1 MLLLLFP
8 LHLLL
13 QPSLASEPYTSRR
26 PPLTTT
32 MSHLHQELKLLIVE
46 ALQLEDVDPAS
57 ISDTDAL
64 FGAGL
69 ELDSIDALELAT
81 AIARKYDVEVN
92 QDQETR
98 DAFRSVSHLAEFIV
112 MKQAAAGAG
121 ASRAG

>member
-1 MLLLLFP
+1 M
-8 LHLLL
+8 
-13 QPSLASEPYTSRR
+13 
-26 PPLTTT
+26 TTT
-32 MSHLHQELKLLIVE
+32 TSDLHHELKLLIVE

-57 ISDTDAL
+57 ISDTAPL

-98 DAFRSVSHLAEFIV
+98 DAFRSVAHLAEFIA
-112 MKQAAAGAG
+112 MKRAAAGAR

>member
-1 MLLLLFP
+1 M
-8 LHLLL
+8 
-13 QPSLASEPYTSRR
+13 
-26 PPLTTT
+26 TTT
-32 MSHLHQELKLLIVE
+32 TSDLHHELKLLIVE

-57 ISDTDAL
+57 ISDTAPL

-81 AIARKYDVEVN
+81 AVARKYDVEVN

-98 DAFRSVSHLAEFIV
+98 DAFRSVSHLAQFIT
-112 MKQAAAGAG
+112 MKRAEAGVR

>member
-1 MLLLLFP
+1 V
-8 LHLLL
+8 
-13 QPSLASEPYTSRR
+13 
-26 PPLTTT
+26 TTT
-32 MSHLHQELKLLIVE
+32 SSNLHHELKLLIVE

-57 ISDTDAL
+57 ISDTAPL

-98 DAFRSVSHLAEFIV
+98 DAFRSVSHLAEFIAL
-112 MKQAAAGAG
+112 KRAAAGAR

>member
-1 MLLLLFP
+1 V
-8 LHLLL
+8 
-13 QPSLASEPYTSRR
+13 
-26 PPLTTT
+26 TTT
-32 MSHLHQELKLLIVE
+32 PSDLHHELKLLIVE

-57 ISDTDAL
+57 ISDTAPL

-98 DAFRSVSHLAEFIV
+98 DAFRSVAHLAEFIAL
-112 MKQAAAGAG
+112 KRAAAGAR

>member
-1 MLLLLFP
+1 M
-8 LHLLL
+8 
-13 QPSLASEPYTSRR
+13 
-26 PPLTTT
+26 TTT
-32 MSHLHQELKLLIVE
+32 TSNLHHELKLLIVE

-57 ISDTDAL
+57 ISDTAPL

-98 DAFRSVSHLAEFIV
+98 DAFRSVSHLAEFIAL
-112 MKQAAAGAG
+112 KRAAAGAR

>member
-1 MLLLLFP
+1 V
-8 LHLLL
+8 
-13 QPSLASEPYTSRR
+13 
-26 PPLTTT
+26 TTT
-32 MSHLHQELKLLIVE
+32 TSDLHHELKLLIVE

-57 ISDTDAL
+57 ISDTAPL

-98 DAFRSVSHLAEFIV
+98 DAFRSISHLAEFIAL
-112 MKQAAAGAG
+112 KRAAAGAR

>member
-1 MLLLLFP
+1 V
-8 LHLLL
+8 
-13 QPSLASEPYTSRR
+13 
-26 PPLTTT
+26 TTT
-32 MSHLHQELKLLIVE
+32 PSDLHHELKLLIVE

-57 ISDTDAL
+57 ISDTAPL

-98 DAFRSVSHLAEFIV
+98 NAFRSVAHLAEFIAL
-112 MKQAAAGAG
+112 KRAAAGAR

>member
-1 MLLLLFP
+1 M
-8 LHLLL
+8 
-13 QPSLASEPYTSRR
+13 
-26 PPLTTT
+26 TTT
-32 MSHLHQELKLLIVE
+32 TSDLHHELKLLIVE

-57 ISDTDAL
+57 ISDTAPL

-98 DAFRSVSHLAEFIV
+98 DAFRSVSHLAEFITL
-112 MKQAAAGAG
+112 KRAAAGAR

>member
-1 MLLLLFP
+1 M
-8 LHLLL
+8 
-13 QPSLASEPYTSRR
+13 
-26 PPLTTT
+26 TTT
-32 MSHLHQELKLLIVE
+32 TSDLHHELKLLIVE

-57 ISDTDAL
+57 ISDTAPL

-98 DAFRSVSHLAEFIV
+98 DAFRSVSHLAQFIAL
-112 MKQAAAGAG
+112 KRAAAGAR